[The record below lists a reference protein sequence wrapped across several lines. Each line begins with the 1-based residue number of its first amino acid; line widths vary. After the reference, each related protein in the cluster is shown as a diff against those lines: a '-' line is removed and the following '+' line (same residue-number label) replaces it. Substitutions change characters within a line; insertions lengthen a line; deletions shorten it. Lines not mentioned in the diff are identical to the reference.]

1 MAAARLVT
9 RPPVRPDRR
18 SPPTLD
24 DVVRVVSVVG
34 VSLAFAGVAVA
45 SAATAVP
52 HAPIHVTPATGGPHT
67 VFSAS
72 FRAPQR
78 TGVEGS
84 LRRYYEL
91 SASLPSAAN
100 AGGCLTSVDAS
111 IPAGAQGS
119 RVLVRLDPQA
129 HGGRW
134 CVGSWRG
141 QVEELAGPVCRPG
154 LACPAFVAL
163 LGTVGHFSFAVRSS
177 APAPSADRTP
187 PSFAG
192 LQRAF
197 ACTPGPQRPGETT
210 PFTLSWQAASDNVT
224 PSSQIVY
231 EIYLASAP
239 GGESFSAP
247 TWTSAP
253 GATTFR
259 TPGLPSHGSFYFVVR
274 ARDAAGNEDRNTVE
288 RHGSDPCL

>member
-1 MAAARLVT
+1 
-9 RPPVRPDRR
+9 
-18 SPPTLD
+18 
-24 DVVRVVSVVG
+24 VRVVSAVV
-34 VSLAFAGVAVA
+34 VSLALAGVGVA
-45 SAATAVP
+45 SAATAFP
-52 HAPIHVTPATGGPHT
+52 TAPIHVTPAAGGPRT
-67 VFSAS
+67 VFSVS

-84 LRRYYEL
+84 LRRFDQL
-91 SASLPSAAN
+91 SASLSPATGSS
-100 AGGCLTSVDAS
+100 GCLTSVDAS
-111 IPAGAQGS
+111 VPAADKG
-119 RVLVRLDPQA
+119 VLVAVRLDPQA
-129 HGGRW
+129 LRVDPQAHAGRW
-134 CVGSWRG
+134 CAGTYRG
-141 QVEELAGPVCRPG
+141 QIEELAGPVCRPG

-163 LGTVGHFSFAVRSS
+163 LGTIGRFSFQVRGSS
-177 APAPSADRTP
+177 PPPSADRTP
-187 PSFAG
+187 PSFGG

-231 EIYLASAP
+231 EIYLASSP
-239 GGESFSAP
+239 GGENFSAP

-259 TPGLPSHGSFYFVVR
+259 TPGLASHGSFYFVVR
-274 ARDAAGNEDRNTVE
+274 ARDAAGNEDRNTIE

>member
-1 MAAARLVT
+1 M
-9 RPPVRPDRR
+9 
-18 SPPTLD
+18 
-24 DVVRVVSVVG
+24 RVVSAVV
-34 VSLAFAGVAVA
+34 VSLALAGVAVA

-52 HAPIHVTPATGGPHT
+52 SAPIHVTPAAGGPRT
-67 VFSAS
+67 VFSVS

-84 LRRYYEL
+84 LRRFDQL
-91 SASLPSAAN
+91 SASVPSAAN
-100 AGGCLTSVDAS
+100 SGGCLTSVDAS
-111 IPAGAQGS
+111 IPAADKGS
-119 RVLVRLDPQA
+119 LVFVRLDPHA
-129 HGGRW
+129 HAGRW
-134 CVGSWRG
+134 CVGTYRG
-141 QVEELAGPVCRPG
+141 QIEELAGPVCRPG

-163 LGTVGHFSFAVRSS
+163 LGTIGRFSFQVRGPS
-177 APAPSADRTP
+177 PQPSADRTP
-187 PSFAG
+187 PSFGG

-224 PSSQIVY
+224 PSSQIAY
-231 EIYLASAP
+231 EIYLASSP
-239 GGESFSAP
+239 GGENFSAP

-274 ARDAAGNEDRNTVE
+274 ARDAAGNEDRNTIE

>member
-1 MAAARLVT
+1 M
-9 RPPVRPDRR
+9 
-18 SPPTLD
+18 
-24 DVVRVVSVVG
+24 
-34 VSLAFAGVAVA
+34 SLAFAGVAVA
-45 SAATAVP
+45 SAASAASAVP
-52 HAPIHVTPATGGPHT
+52 HAPIHLTPAAGGPRT

-72 FRAPQR
+72 FRAPER
-78 TGVEGS
+78 TGVDGS

-91 SASLPSAAN
+91 SASLPPAAN
-100 AGGCLTSVDAS
+100 AAGCLTSVVAS
-111 IPAGAQGS
+111 IPAGPQGAH
-119 RVLVRLDPQA
+119 VVVRLDPQA
-129 HGGRW
+129 LRVDPQAHTGRW
-134 CVGSWRG
+134 CLGSWRG

-154 LACPAFVAL
+154 VACPAFVAL
-163 LGTVGHFSFAVRSS
+163 LGTIGRFSFAVRST

-192 LQRAF
+192 LQRAV

-210 PFTLSWQAASDNVT
+210 PFTLSWQAASDNLT

-231 EIYLASAP
+231 DIYLASAP

-274 ARDAAGNEDRNTVE
+274 ARDGAGNEDRNTVE